1 MLFINLFIQT
11 IAFISNYTNNKDYVN
26 YLVTYNKS
34 YTLENYNIFLENKNY
49 IDQFNSNTHSFELD
63 INHLADEKMMFMSN
77 FKQKKKCHNCFTLE
91 ADNDIPKSIDWRN
104 TNKVTDVKDQGQCG
118 GCWAFSTTGAVEGI
132 TAITDNNLVNASEQ
146 ELIDCSTQNNGC
158 NGGIMDK
165 GFEYVIENGLCSED
179 SYPYQARDGMC
190 HKFLCKQVASID
202 DFRDVQPNNENFL
215 KYAVASQPV
224 SVAIQANLS
233 SFRFYKKGVY
243 QDENCG
249 TNLDHG
255 VLVVGY
261 GEEMGLPYW
270 LVKNSWSTK
279 WGDNGYIKILRNY
292 KENTGMCGIAMQPS
306 FPIKN

>member
-1 MLFINLFIQT
+1 MIQT
-11 IAFISNYTNNKDYVN
+11 IGLISNYTTNKDYMN
-26 YLVTYNKS
+26 YLDTYNKS
-34 YTLENYNIFLENKNY
+34 YSLENYNLFVENKNY
-49 IDQFNSNTHSFELD
+49 IDQFNSNPHSFQLD
-63 INHLADEKMMFMSN
+63 INHLVDEKMMFMSN
-77 FKQKKKCHNCFTLE
+77 FKQKTSCHNCYTSQK
-91 ADNDIPKSIDWRN
+91 DIEVPESIDWRK
-104 TNKVTDVKDQGQCG
+104 TSKVTDVKDQGQCG

-132 TAITDNNLVNASEQ
+132 TAITDNTLVNASEQ

-158 NGGIMDK
+158 DGGIMDK
-165 GFEYVIENGLCSED
+165 GFEYVINNGLCSED
-179 SYPYQARDGMC
+179 SYPYKARDGMC

-202 DFRDVQPNNENFL
+202 DFRDVQPNNENLL

-224 SVAIQANLS
+224 SVSIQANLS

-249 TNLDHG
+249 TDLDHG

>member
-1 MLFINLFIQT
+1 M
-11 IAFISNYTNNKDYVN
+11 
-26 YLVTYNKS
+26 
-34 YTLENYNIFLENKNY
+34 ENKNY
-49 IDQFNSNTHSFELD
+49 IDQFNSNPHSFQLD
-63 INHLADEKMMFMSN
+63 INHLVDEKMMFMSN
-77 FKQKKKCHNCFTLE
+77 FKQKTSCHNCYTSQK
-91 ADNDIPKSIDWRN
+91 DIEVPESIDWRK

-132 TAITDNNLVNASEQ
+132 TAITDNTLVNASEQ

-158 NGGIMDK
+158 DGGIMDK
-165 GFEYVIENGLCSED
+165 GFEYVINNGLCSED
-179 SYPYQARDGMC
+179 SYPYKARDGIC

-202 DFRDVQPNNENFL
+202 DFRDVQPNNEIFL

-249 TNLDHG
+249 TDLDHG